1 MSYNLSDHMINPLK
15 MTLILAACLAVPYQ
29 PHLTPYQ
36 LLYLL
41 HGTRL
46 RTIIPQPTSTQK
58 RGLEDVLSL
67 VIWGGVGSLSLSPGI
82 MTLNDN
88 LYFFSLNFLDFLFFF
103 LTSSKCLLHG
113 TLGSRQHLAFFWVIF
128 NLEIYERWLTH
139 VLAGGARLL
148 WVTAS

>member
-1 MSYNLSDHMINPLK
+1 MINPLK

-103 LTSSKCLLHG
+103 FNILQMSPTRDFRLKATFGFLLG
-113 TLGSRQHLAFFWVIF
+113 YF
-128 NLEIYERWLTH
+128 
-139 VLAGGARLL
+139 
-148 WVTAS
+148 